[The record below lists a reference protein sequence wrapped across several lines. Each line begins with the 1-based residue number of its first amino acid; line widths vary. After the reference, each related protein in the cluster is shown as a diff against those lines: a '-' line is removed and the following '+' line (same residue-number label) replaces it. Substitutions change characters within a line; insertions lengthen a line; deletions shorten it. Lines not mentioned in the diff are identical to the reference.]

1 MHLLA
6 AQAGAPVESGEPV
19 DLGQEPADI
28 VFLSAADTELAALS
42 AARQRLGEAG
52 RFHGVSLRL
61 ANLLNFSHPFTVDR
75 YIDTTASRSGLV
87 IARVLGGHAY
97 WGYGIEQFSD
107 RLAAARVRFACIPGD
122 DRPDEALG
130 RFSNVDADE
139 RMALWHYLMEG
150 GPENFDAFLLYAKS
164 ILRGGD
170 RPQPARRLVRAGVYC
185 PEIGASSL
193 QDLQCR
199 AWQEGAPVA
208 ALVFYRA
215 LLQSGDLQ
223 PVDELFHML
232 RKRGIN
238 PLPVFVASLKEPI
251 SAATVDRLFEQT
263 TPGIVLNGTSF
274 AVSRPQAEIG
284 EGSSTPL
291 DAGGAPVLQITF
303 AGSTQSDWEAGS
315 NGLSARDIA
324 MGVALPEIDGRVY
337 TRAVSF
343 KRESHRDKDC
353 QCPIARHGALPDRVD
368 FVADLADNWLRLRN
382 TQAEERKTALVLA
395 NYPNRDGRLANGVG
409 LDTPASVVEALDSL
423 RQGGWR
429 VENAPGTVK
438 ELMACILA
446 GPTNWCADRASRQG
460 GERFRMAAYREHFGT
475 LPGAVRQS
483 VLARWGPPERDPFSD
498 GDSFALSLHR
508 FGNVAVGVQP
518 ARGYNIDPKET
529 YHSPDLVPPHN
540 YFAFYFWL
548 RHAFRVHAIVHFG
561 KHGNLEW
568 LPGKSVALSEACFP
582 EATLGPT
589 PHVYPFIVNDPGE
602 GTQAKRR
609 AQAVIVDHLTPPL
622 ARAETYGE
630 LRNLEQL
637 VDEYYQ
643 AVQGD
648 PRRAKLLCTQILDL
662 AQVHRIDDD
671 AGIAFDD
678 DIQKQLQRIDAF
690 LCDIKESRIRDG
702 LHVFGRSPDG
712 PLRDALA
719 ASLAVTPRGRG
730 NGRDQSILR
739 ALADDLGILDED
751 FDPLACAFEHPW
763 TGNHPEPLRPVSSDP
778 WRSCGDTVE
787 RLELL
792 AGELIAGRT
801 VADPA
806 WRATTAVIEEVRN
819 RLCPAIER
827 CGDAE
832 RTALGS
838 ALAGRHISPGPSGAP
853 SRGRLDVLPTG
864 RNFYSVDS
872 RAIPTAAAW
881 TLGFRSASLLVE
893 RYAQDHGWFPT
904 ALTLSMWGTSNMRT
918 GGDDIAQA
926 LALMGVRPTWDESSG
941 RVTGF
946 EILPASVLDRPRVD
960 VTVRVSG
967 FFRDAFPAQIEL
979 MGRAARAIMSLE
991 EPEGANPA
999 AARYREERVKFGS
1012 DSAGARV
1019 FGSKPGAYGAGLQ
1032 ALMDERIWSDVSDLA
1047 ESYLTWSGYSYGV
1060 KRHGQPDRHAF
1071 ETRLRQ
1077 SEGVVHNQDNR
1088 EHDLLD
1094 SDDYY
1099 QFEGGAAAAITMLRG
1114 TRPAVYHNDHSRP
1127 ERPVI
1132 RTLDEE
1138 ISRVMR
1144 ARVVNPKW
1152 IAGVMRHGYKGA
1164 AEIAATVDYL
1174 FAFAATTGAVKP
1186 HHFDLVYRAFVED
1199 PECVAFLEEHNPAAS
1214 REIRQRLHE
1223 AIERDMWLPRS
1234 NSARTVLERGTGGKE

>member
-6 AQAGAPVESGEPV
+6 AQAGAPLESGEPV
-19 DLGQEPADI
+19 DLGQDPADI
-28 VFLSAADTELAALS
+28 VILSAADTELAALS
-42 AARQRLGEAG
+42 AARRRLQGSG
-52 RFHGVSLRL
+52 RLDGISVRL
-61 ANLLNFSHPFTVDR
+61 ANILNFSHPFTVDR
-75 YIDTTASRSGLV
+75 YIDRTASRSGLV
-87 IARVLGGHAY
+87 IARVLGGYAY
-97 WGYGIEQFSD
+97 WSYGIEQFSD
-107 RLAAARVRFACIPGD
+107 RLAAAGVRFACVPGD
-122 DRPDEALG
+122 DRADEALT
-130 RFSNVDADE
+130 RYSNVGAE
-139 RMALWHYLMEG
+139 EGTALWHYLIEG
-150 GPENFDAFLLYAKS
+150 GSENFDAFLIYAIS
-164 ILRGGD
+164 MLRGGE
-170 RPQPARRLVRAGVYC
+170 RPGPAQRLLRAGVYC
-185 PEIGASSL
+185 PDIGASSL
-193 QDLQCR
+193 PDLQRR
-199 AWQEGAPVA
+199 AWREGDPVA
-208 ALVFYRA
+208 AIVFYRA

-223 PVDELFHML
+223 PVDALFGVL
-232 RKRGIN
+232 RERGIN

-251 SAATVDRLFEQT
+251 SAATVDRLFRQAS
-263 TPGIVLNGTSF
+263 PGIVLNGTSF
-274 AVSRPQAEIG
+274 AVSRPQAETG
-284 EGSSTPL
+284 EQSSTPL

-303 AGSTQSDWEAGS
+303 AGSRRSDWESGS

-343 KRESHRDKDC
+343 KREFLRDKEC
-353 QCPIARHGALPDRVD
+353 QCPIARHSAEPDRVT
-368 FVADLADNWLRLRN
+368 FVGDLADNWLRLAN
-382 TQAEERKTALVLA
+382 TPPGDRRTALVLA

-409 LDTPASVVEALDSL
+409 LDTPASVLEALSSL
-423 RQGGWR
+423 QQAGWC
-429 VENAPGTVK
+429 VEDAPGTVTD
-438 ELMACILA
+438 LMACILA
-446 GPTNWCADRASRQG
+446 GPTNWLVDRASRRG
-460 GERFRMAAYREHFGT
+460 GERLSMAAYREHFRA
-475 LPGAVRQS
+475 LPGTVRQA
-483 VLARWGPPERDPFSD
+483 VLERWGPPEQDPFSD
-498 GDSFALSLHR
+498 GDFFQLSLHR
-508 FGNVAVGVQP
+508 FGNVAIGVQP

-548 RHAFRVHAIVHFG
+548 RHAFRVHAVVHFG

-568 LPGKSVALSEACFP
+568 LPGKSVALSDACFP
-582 EATLGPT
+582 EAALGPT

-630 LRNLEQL
+630 LRDIEQL

-643 AVQGD
+643 AAQGD
-648 PRRAKLLCTQILDL
+648 PKRAELLCTQILDL
-662 AQVHRIDDD
+662 AHVHRLDED
-671 AGIAFDD
+671 AGISSNH

-702 LHVFGRSPDG
+702 LHVFGRPPDR
-712 PLRDALA
+712 PLRNALA
-719 ASLAVTPRGRG
+719 ASIAVAPRGKG
-730 NGRDQSILR
+730 IGRDQSILR
-739 ALADDLGILDED
+739 ALADDLEILDD
-751 FDPLACAFEHPW
+751 GFDPLACAFEDAW
-763 TGNHPEPLRPVSSDP
+763 TGEHPEPLRRVSGDP

-792 AGELIAGRT
+792 AGDLIAGRINP
-801 VADPA
+801 DPA

-819 RLCPAIER
+819 RLCPAIDR
-827 CGDAE
+827 CGEAE
-832 RTALGS
+832 RTALQS

-872 RAIPTAAAW
+872 RAVPTAAAW

-893 RYAQDHGWFPT
+893 RHAQDHGRFPT

-926 LALMGVRPTWDESSG
+926 LALMGARPVWDELSG
-941 RVTGF
+941 RVTGY
-946 EILPASVLDRPRVD
+946 EILPASVLGRPRVD
-960 VTVRVSG
+960 VTIRVSG

-979 MGRAARAIMSLE
+979 MDRAARAVMSLE
-991 EPEGANPA
+991 EPEGVNPA
-999 AARYREERVKFGS
+999 AARFREEQAVSGS
-1012 DSAGARV
+1012 ASAGARV

-1032 ALMDERIWSDVSDLA
+1032 ALIDERIWSDVSDLA
-1047 ESYLTWSGYSYGV
+1047 ESYLEWSGYSYGV
-1060 KRHGQPDRHAF
+1060 KRHGQPDRAAF
-1071 ETRLRQ
+1071 EARLRQ
-1077 SEGVVHNQDNR
+1077 SEGVVQNQDNR

-1114 TRPAVYHNDHSRP
+1114 TRPTVYHNDHSRP

-1152 IAGVMRHGYKGA
+1152 IKGVMRHGYKGA

-1199 PECVAFLEEHNPAAS
+1199 PDCAAFLEEHNPAAL

-1234 NSARTVLERGTGGKE
+1234 NSARDILGRETGGNE